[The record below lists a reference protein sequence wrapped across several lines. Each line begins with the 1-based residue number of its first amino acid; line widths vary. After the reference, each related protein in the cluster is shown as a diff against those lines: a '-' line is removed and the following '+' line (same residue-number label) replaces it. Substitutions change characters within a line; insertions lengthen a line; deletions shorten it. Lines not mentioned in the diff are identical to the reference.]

1 MRYFKTQKT
10 INNKQNKV
18 SIILIT
24 ITLIVIF
31 IINLYIKNLSN
42 STTFLSKIK
51 IEEITKYYLNQTI
64 KKYVNLNTN
73 DYIKINLVNNNIV
86 SVDIDNYKSNIFLK
100 SFLEDLEQNTKNIEW
115 GNINKYYN
123 LEIITCDNGLIIFV
137 PFGVVFKNA
146 MFASLGPKIPVKI
159 SFLENIEA
167 YIDVNVENY
176 GINNSLIKLYLNIK
190 IKELI
195 EMPMDNRI
203 EFIEYKY
210 LISSKVIN
218 GKVPSIY
225 YDKINSNSSIVNN
238 DVNAQN

>member
-1 MRYFKTQKT
+1 
-10 INNKQNKV
+10 
-18 SIILIT
+18 
-24 ITLIVIF
+24 
-31 IINLYIKNLSN
+31 
-42 STTFLSKIK
+42 
-51 IEEITKYYLNQTI
+51 
-64 KKYVNLNTN
+64 
-73 DYIKINLVNNNIV
+73 
-86 SVDIDNYKSNIFLK
+86 
-100 SFLEDLEQNTKNIEW
+100 
-115 GNINKYYN
+115 
-123 LEIITCDNGLIIFV
+123 
-137 PFGVVFKNA
+137 

-238 DVNAQN
+238 DVNAQNWYRFIEPRVLYF

>member
-73 DYIKINLVNNNIV
+73 DYIKI
-86 SVDIDNYKSNIFLK
+86 
-100 SFLEDLEQNTKNIEW
+100 
-115 GNINKYYN
+115 
-123 LEIITCDNGLIIFV
+123 
-137 PFGVVFKNA
+137 
-146 MFASLGPKIPVKI
+146 
-159 SFLENIEA
+159 
-167 YIDVNVENY
+167 
-176 GINNSLIKLYLNIK
+176 
-190 IKELI
+190 KELI